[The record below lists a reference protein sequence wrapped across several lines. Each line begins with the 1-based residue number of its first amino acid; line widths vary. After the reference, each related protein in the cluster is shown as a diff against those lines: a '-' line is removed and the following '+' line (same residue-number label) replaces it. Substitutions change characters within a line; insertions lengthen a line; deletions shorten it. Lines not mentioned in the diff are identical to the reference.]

1 MMMWSSAP
9 LLLLLAVASGAAKKF
24 GTLKSEAVEGICD
37 TSVKSQSGYYSVS
50 SGKDKNYFYWYT
62 LLHNF
67 KLIGGRRSPSN

>member
-62 LLHNF
+62 LLHTCHQHICF
-67 KLIGGRRSPSN
+67 R